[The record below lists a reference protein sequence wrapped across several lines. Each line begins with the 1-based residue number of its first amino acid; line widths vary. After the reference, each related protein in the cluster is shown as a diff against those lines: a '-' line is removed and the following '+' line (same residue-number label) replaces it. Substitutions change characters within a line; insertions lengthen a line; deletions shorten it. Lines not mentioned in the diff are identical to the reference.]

1 MPTIGWKTH
10 VALLSLIAG
19 APTLA
24 AAQGEPTPRPGEQ
37 VQVRVVGPA
46 TAPVGVRCAGS
57 VAALAG
63 DTVVLGQPRTCPAG
77 SYDADLRIARGHH
90 GSRLAHTA
98 LGLVG
103 GAVAGGIIGRLS
115 AGDGCVV
122 EGCDDGD
129 LVVAIK
135 TVIGTAAGG
144 VIGAVVGAF
153 LPTGP
158 RWLTETATRP
168 VRVGRL
174 ELHPELRVSFDLPR
188 GH

>member
-1 MPTIGWKTH
+1 MPSIRWKTH
-10 VALLSLIAG
+10 VTLLSLIAG

-24 AAQGEPTPRPGEQ
+24 AAQGEPTLRPGEQ

-46 TAPVGVRCAGS
+46 TAPVGLRCAGS

-63 DTVVLGQPRTCPAG
+63 DTVVLGQPRGCPAG
-77 SYDADLRIARGHH
+77 SYDADLRVARGHD
-90 GSRLAHTA
+90 GSRLAHAA

-103 GAVAGGIIGRLS
+103 GAVAGGIIARVT
-115 AGDGCVV
+115 AGDGCVI

-135 TVIGTAAGG
+135 TVIGVAAGG
-144 VIGAVVGAF
+144 VIGAVVGAL
-153 LPTGP
+153 LPAGP

-168 VRVGRL
+168 VRVAGL
-174 ELHPELRVSFDLPR
+174 ELHPELRVSLDVRR